1 MTGALISPFYQLST
15 ADVGID
21 DIIKLS
27 NVLFCIVRTSGILY
41 NIYQRHKLVK
51 DKTRRNQL

>member
-1 MTGALISPFYQLST
+1 MAGALISPFYQLST

-27 NVLFCIVRTSGILY
+27 NVLFCIVRTSGIL
-41 NIYQRHKLVK
+41 
-51 DKTRRNQL
+51 

>member
-1 MTGALISPFYQLST
+1 MAGAIISPFYQFST

-27 NVLFCIVRTSGILY
+27 NVLFCIVRTSGIL
-41 NIYQRHKLVK
+41 
-51 DKTRRNQL
+51 